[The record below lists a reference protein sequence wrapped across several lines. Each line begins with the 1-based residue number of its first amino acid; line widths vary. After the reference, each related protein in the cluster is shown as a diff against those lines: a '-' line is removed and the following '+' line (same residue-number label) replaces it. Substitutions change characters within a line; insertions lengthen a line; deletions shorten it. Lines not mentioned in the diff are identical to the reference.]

1 MPPTERA
8 LAFLRLGF
16 IRKRGWAIGVV
27 VALLYVFPYYPGIRS
42 ANELPRIY
50 LTQAMVEHGTFAI
63 DHGVKQWG
71 TTADVSPHAGH
82 QYSNKAPGSSMLAIP
97 AYVVLDA
104 VTQLVADRPP
114 TLGEMFWA
122 FRVWT
127 GAIPT
132 LLFLALFARFLRRF
146 GEGAAARRAQRD
158 TAVTPVEPRLPR
170 AARLAIVG
178 YGLGSMA
185 LVYSVLFIAHQLSAV
200 CIGTAWILAVEVVDD
215 GRRARWMLAAGLAA
229 GAAPLV
235 DYQALFAVVP
245 IAIWV
250 AVRFVMARRGLAAV
264 AWATLGAAIPI
275 AILLGYHA
283 VCFGSPWK
291 TGYDASETF
300 AFHHQHGFLGLD
312 QLRWVAF
319 TGSTIAPDNGLVLFC
334 PALLLALP
342 GWWLMVRRGQ
352 LGHALV
358 TFSIAFIYLLFIS
371 GLNFWRGGWQF
382 GPRYI
387 TVMLPFLVP
396 PIVATLDAV
405 DRRRWLRAVPWAM
418 IAIGIAIYG
427 LGVATFPH
435 FPEKFHNPLYEV
447 VLRLLG
453 EGLVAP
459 NLGAALGLPGAWSI
473 VPWFALL
480 IGLWIAAAMPG
491 RDRARWLDL
500 VLALALAAAVIVAY
514 RGFHDGGRPA
524 ADAYRNFIRPT
535 VSSQAPR

>member
-1 MPPTERA
+1 MIHDRVPPTEPLPATRARRLGAWLARHRWWLGLA
-8 LAFLRLGF
+8 LAF
-16 IRKRGWAIGVV
+16 
-27 VALLYVFPYYPGIRS
+27 LYVFPYFPAIQS

-50 LTQAMVEHGTFAI
+50 LTQAMVDHGTFAI

-71 TTADVSPHAGH
+71 ATADVSPHAGH

-97 AYVVLDA
+97 AYLLLERT
-104 VTQLVADRPP
+104 TQLVAGRPP
-114 TLGEMFWA
+114 TLGETFWT

-132 LLFLALFARFLRRF
+132 LLFLLLLARFLRRF
-146 GEGAAARRAQRD
+146 SERDAARRL
-158 TAVTPVEPRLPR
+158 TL
-170 AARLAIVG
+170 VG

-185 LVYSVLFIAHQLSAV
+185 LVYSVLFIAHQLSAACV
-200 CIGTAWILAVEVVDD
+200 GTAWILAVEVVDD
-215 GRRARWMLAAGLAA
+215 RRRDRWMLAAGLAA

-250 AVRFVMARRGLAAV
+250 AARFVHERRGGRAV
-264 AWATLGAAIPI
+264 LWATVGAALPI
-275 AILLGYHA
+275 VVMLAYHHA
-283 VCFGSPWK
+283 CFGSPWK

-312 QLRWVAF
+312 KLRWVAF

-334 PALLLALP
+334 PMLLLALP

-358 TFSIAFIYLLFIS
+358 SLSIALIYLLFIS

-387 TVMLPFLVP
+387 TVMLPFLLP
-396 PIVATLDAV
+396 PIVTVLDAV
-405 DRRRWLRAVPWAM
+405 DGRRGWRALPWAM
-418 IAIGIAIYG
+418 IAVGLAIYG

-447 VLRLLG
+447 VFRLLG
-453 EGLVAP
+453 DGLVAP
-459 NLGAALGLPGAWSI
+459 NLGGALGLPRVWSI
-473 VPWFALL
+473 VPWLGLL
-480 IGLWIAAAMPG
+480 AGLWVAAAAP
-491 RDRARWLDL
+491 RHDRARWID
-500 VLALALAAAVIVAY
+500 VGLAVVIAGAVIIGY
-514 RGFHDGGRPA
+514 RGFHHGGPVA
-524 ADAYRNFIRPT
+524 EDAYVHFVRPT
-535 VSSQAPR
+535 VAAQAPR